1 MFVLLGTVSG
11 TASIA
16 NILTLP
22 ESTRDMACCSH
33 IGSFPCAAAL
43 LGIAQIGVQWTCF
56 FFMSVAYSLISI
68 AVYTNNSPKHAP
80 LPHLLPP

>member
-1 MFVLLGTVSG
+1 VLLGTVSG

-22 ESTRDMACCSH
+22 ESTRDMACCSQ
-33 IGSFPCAAAL
+33 IGRFPCAAAL

-56 FFMSVAYSLISI
+56 FFM
-68 AVYTNNSPKHAP
+68 
-80 LPHLLPP
+80 